1 MINVKCFSVPKRLND
16 ASLCKHKSN
25 DSFNNFQ
32 ELKLN
37 GSQKLLS
44 FGEYSSTKK
53 YNRKNRLK
61 VIEYFYRDL
70 NK

>member
-1 MINVKCFSVPKRLND
+1 MIKVKSFSVPLKLN
-16 ASLCKHKSN
+16 SPSSCKHKSN

-61 VIEYFYRDL
+61 VIEYFYKNL